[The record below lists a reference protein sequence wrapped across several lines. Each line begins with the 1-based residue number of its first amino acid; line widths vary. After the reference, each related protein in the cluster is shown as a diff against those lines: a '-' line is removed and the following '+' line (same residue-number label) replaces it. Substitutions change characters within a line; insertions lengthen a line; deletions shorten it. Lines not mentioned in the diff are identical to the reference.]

1 MQQQGLV
8 LTVSDRL
15 SHLCRHHG
23 IYRTR
28 AAGTHRVAQTSAHGE
43 VYPASLGANAAL
55 GASPQH
61 QQDCTMRR
69 HPPTDSD

>member
-8 LTVSDRL
+8 LTVSERL
-15 SHLCRHHG
+15 SHRFRHRRNH
-23 IYRTR
+23 RNR
-28 AAGTHRVAQTSAHGE
+28 AAGTHIKGHQRAQRQSIFHLPRCECRGD
-43 VYPASLGANAAL
+43 AA
-55 GASPQH
+55 PQR